1 MEFPQMIRIDQDF
14 DAPVVEDVHEAVLSE
29 VARLKLGRK
38 ISSGQTAAVACGSRG
53 VTNYASIVQAT
64 IEALKKLGLE
74 PFIVPAMGSHGSSTA
89 EGQVD
94 ILRHRGISEV
104 SMGAPIRSSL
114 DVIAI
119 GETRDRVPVFMDR
132 HAAQADHV
140 VLVNRIKAHTDFQGE
155 VGSGLLKMLA
165 VGLGKPRG
173 AATYHQAIF
182 SHGYSETI
190 LSFARTHLQFGKL
203 LFGVG
208 SIENAYGQTA
218 RIVALPPESLIEEEA
233 ALLEVAKQL
242 APRLPFES
250 ADVLVIDEMGKEISG
265 TGFDTNVV
273 GRIQQP
279 QFSGEPIS
287 PQVKRIVV
295 CDLTDDSYGNALGVG
310 HADFITQCLADKI
323 DRGALYSNAIAALQP
338 EPAKIPLTLANDR
351 EAIEIAMRSVGRI
364 PIESLRLIR
373 IRNTMALGEVDVS
386 EAYRDEVGSRTD
398 LTIRSVAAM
407 QFDTQGNLPAF

>member
-1 MEFPQMIRIDQDF
+1 MEFPQMIRIRQEF
-14 DAPVVEDVHEAVLSE
+14 DAPVVTDIHQAVLSE
-29 VARLKLGRK
+29 VARLKLQRK

-53 VTNYASIVQAT
+53 VTHYASIVLAT

-89 EGQVD
+89 EGQEDV
-94 ILRHRGISEV
+94 LRHSGISEA
-104 SMGAPIRSSL
+104 SMGAPIHSSL
-114 DVIAI
+114 DVVAI
-119 GETRDRVPVFMDR
+119 GETRDRVPVYMDR

-173 AATYHQAIF
+173 AATCHQAIF

-190 LSFARTHLQFGKL
+190 RSLARAHLQVGKL
-203 LFGVG
+203 LFGIG

-218 RIVALPPESLIEEEA
+218 RIVALPPESLIEDEA
-233 ALLEVAKQL
+233 TLLETAKQL

-279 QFSGEPIS
+279 LLSEEPIS
-287 PQVKRIVV
+287 PRVKRIVV
-295 CDLTDDSYGNALGVG
+295 CDLTENSYGNALGVG
-310 HADFITQCLADKI
+310 LADFITQRLADKI
-323 DRGALYSNAIAALQP
+323 DQPALYVNAIAALQP
-338 EPAKIPLTLANDR
+338 ERARIPLTLANDR

-364 PIESLRLIR
+364 PIESLKLIR
-373 IRNTMALGEVDVS
+373 IQNTMALGEVDVS
-386 EAYRDEVGSRTD
+386 EAYRDEVDSRTD
-398 LTIRSVAAM
+398 LTIRSEAAM
-407 QFDTQGNLPAF
+407 RFDTQGNLPAF